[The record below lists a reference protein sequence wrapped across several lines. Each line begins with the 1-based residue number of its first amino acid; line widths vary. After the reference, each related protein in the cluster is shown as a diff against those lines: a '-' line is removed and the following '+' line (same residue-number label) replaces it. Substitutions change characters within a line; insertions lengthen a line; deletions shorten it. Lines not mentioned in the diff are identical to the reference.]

1 MKPLAGKRWFYSLG
15 QRSLNPLYMGPWPYN
30 DWPVWARHAYFK
42 GQDDERWSKAR
53 MQVKTWP
60 IAKLAESVQ

>member
-1 MKPLAGKRWFYSLG
+1 
-15 QRSLNPLYMGPWPYN
+15 MGPWPYN

-42 GQDDERWSKAR
+42 GQDDERWAKAR